1 MVNTKFE
8 DLVQVSIQSLIKA
21 GAIKSVSFDGVIKNN
36 RYTVRLEGQN
46 FTFAE
51 IMMGKE
57 SDELIVTKELSNDVI
72 NQSLIIVSKGGVNS
86 GSLRFVMKGYYTDL
100 GNIFDDVKDAK
111 TMKLEKKN
119 LKIIINTLDDYWIK
133 N

>member
-8 DLVQVSIQSLIKA
+8 DLAQTSIQSLIKA
-21 GAIKSVSFDGVIKNN
+21 GTIKSVSFDDTIKNN
-36 RYTVRLEGQN
+36 RFTVRLEGQD

-51 IMMGKE
+51 IILGEK
-57 SDELIVTKELSNDVI
+57 SDELIFTKELSNDVI
-72 NQSLIIVSKGGVNS
+72 NQSLIILLDDEKNK
-86 GSLRFVMKGYYTDL
+86 GSLRFVLKGAYTNL

-111 TMKLEKKN
+111 TKKLEKKN
-119 LKIIINTLDDYWIK
+119 LKIIINALDDYWIK